1 MATNDETRAAAERL
15 TGNCW
20 NSYLGDPPRNWQ
32 EIFEKLLADGR
43 TVATELARLRA
54 ANAELAGAINAPLWL
69 VWSNEHRAWWGPNG
83 RNYYWGIESA
93 GRYTLAE
100 AQKICGTRGVE
111 RGNGINPPELVQ
123 PSPELIAM
131 WDAAARA
138 AVVAEKGTQ

>member
-1 MATNDETRAAAERL
+1 MANDETRAAGNFKERFSYPKDATMRVVRQLEGELDEARAEL
-15 TGNCW
+15 
-20 NSYLGDPPRNWQ
+20 D
-32 EIFEKLLADGR
+32 
-43 TVATELARLRA
+43 RLRA

-100 AQKICGTRGVE
+100 AQKICGMRGVE

-131 WDAAARA
+131 WDAALARHDA
-138 AVVAEKGTQ
+138 GKGGGE